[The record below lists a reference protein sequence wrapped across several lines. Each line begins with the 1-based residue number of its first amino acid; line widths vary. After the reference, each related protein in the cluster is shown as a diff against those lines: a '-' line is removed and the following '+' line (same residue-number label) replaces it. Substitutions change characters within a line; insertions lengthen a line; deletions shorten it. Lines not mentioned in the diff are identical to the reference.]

1 VTEQR
6 LPVDATSFR
15 QALGQFASGITVV
28 TTRDAAGQPLGLT
41 VSAFISV
48 SLAPPLVLVSLDGRS
63 EVLAGLQASGMF
75 GLSVLAEGQDAVS
88 RRFAR
93 PGPDKFAEIP
103 MRAGERGMWLVPGAL
118 AQIECEVRAVHPAG
132 DHLLYIGEIVSIAVQ
147 PGRPLVYH
155 RGGYRR
161 LAEDAE

>member
-28 TTRDAAGQPLGLT
+28 TTRDAAGLPLGLT

-48 SLAPPLVLVSLDGRS
+48 SLEPPLVLVSLDGRS
-63 EVLAGLQASGMF
+63 EVHAGLEASGVF

-93 PGPDKFAEIP
+93 PGRDKFAELP
-103 MRAGERGMWLVPGAL
+103 LRVGERGLWLIPDAL
-118 AQIECEVRAVHPAG
+118 AQIECEVRAVHRAG
-132 DHLLYIGEIVSIAVQ
+132 DHLLYVGEIVSIAVR